1 MNVYDFDNTIYK
13 GDSTKDF
20 YIFSLK
26 RHKKILLL
34 LPSLA
39 FAFIKYYVFKSGS
52 KTQFKEK
59 MYRFLSYCDIE
70 KDVKDF
76 WSTHKANIKDFYLQQ
91 KREDDVIISASPQ
104 FLLKPLEND
113 FPFTVIASKVDSK
126 SGKYDGENC
135 YWDEKVR
142 RFYEIYPDGE
152 IDEFYSDHYSD
163 LPLAKISK
171 KAFIVDGD
179 KIIDWDFNRKFS
191 PRI

>member
-59 MYRFLSYCDIE
+59 MYRFLTYCDIE

-104 FLLKPLEND
+104 FLLKPLESE

-126 SGKYDGENC
+126 SGKYNGENC